1 MTDEEVAKMA
11 AGWVRATEINY
22 EERTKMMEKELQV
35 DINGGLADDKK
46 MSNTKNIN
54 RWRKKN

>member
-1 MTDEEVAKMA
+1 MA